1 MVVVVTVMVQGVL
14 VEDDCVGLVSGSSCG
29 GFVVVVVLEDFE
41 LVLWSRWRM
50 NLWCWNAREAFL

>member
-41 LVLWSRWRM
+41 LVLWSSWRM
-50 NLWCWNAREAFL
+50 NLWCWNEREDFL

>member
-1 MVVVVTVMVQGVL
+1 MVVVVTVMVQRVL

-41 LVLWSRWRM
+41 LVLWSSWRM
-50 NLWCWNAREAFL
+50 NLWCWNEREDFL